1 MVGSW
6 DNSYYSAVYHVN
18 EICASEKNYWRP
30 SLLNCNN
37 ALYNAGLPVLFVV
50 IGLAVRH
57 EHYGIRDD
65 EGHLLLYVRCLHVD
79 ITIIFA

>member
-1 MVGSW
+1 MRFVLLKRIIGGPFS
-6 DNSYYSAVYHVN
+6 
-18 EICASEKNYWRP
+18 R
-30 SLLNCNN
+30 LNCNN

-65 EGHLLLYVRCLHVD
+65 EGHLLLYVRCLHAD
-79 ITIIFA
+79 IAIIFA